1 MEASQFEGLG
11 LKFPVYREESSL
23 CSSFFNKD
31 HHSCSYSDPDLAVY
45 SIFYIYI
52 GTRCHEHILC
62 SFFSYVSWHLL
73 MHCFFSNCPY
83 MQASSLMLVG
93 LLGNKAAL
101 APKLLNSLI
110 RSVAEVAREEAK
122 ELIDL
127 HWFRLS
133 LIALVSLV
141 QVLVLSYT
149 CRV

>member
-1 MEASQFEGLG
+1 
-11 LKFPVYREESSL
+11 
-23 CSSFFNKD
+23 
-31 HHSCSYSDPDLAVY
+31 
-45 SIFYIYI
+45 
-52 GTRCHEHILC
+52 
-62 SFFSYVSWHLL
+62 